1 MYNYYI
7 NNERIKM
14 KKTILLTAFCVT
26 AVFAID
32 STACKGCHGPDL
44 SKAGIM
50 GTASKNILTMS
61 KADFIA
67 AIDGY
72 KAGTYG
78 GAKKA
83 LMKGQANMIKDPAAF
98 ADEIGLK

>member
-1 MYNYYI
+1 
-7 NNERIKM
+7 M
-14 KKTILLTAFCVT
+14 KKIVLGTVVCAAVAFGVDT
-26 AVFAID
+26 G
-32 STACKGCHGPDL
+32 ACKACHGSDL
-44 SKAGIM
+44 KKTNIM
-50 GTASKNILTMS
+50 GTTSKDITTMS

-83 LMKGQANMIKDPAAF
+83 LMKGQANMVKDPAAF
-98 ADEIGLK
+98 ADALGLK